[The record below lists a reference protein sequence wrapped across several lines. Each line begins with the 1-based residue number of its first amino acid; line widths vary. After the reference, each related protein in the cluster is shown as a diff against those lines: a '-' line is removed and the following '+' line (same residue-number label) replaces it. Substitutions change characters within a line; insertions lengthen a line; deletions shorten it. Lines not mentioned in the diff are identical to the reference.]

1 MLVLPKILYELNQIQ
16 GVLEDSTKEVAI
28 LDNAIEEIE
37 KNYGDYLYSPNIFS
51 HDS

>member
-16 GVLEDSTKEVAI
+16 SVLDDCTREILT

-51 HDS
+51 NDS